1 MQNLLTFDS
10 RGIKRSTVVQPC
22 TNIRQSSSYVPL
34 QLCPPHTQ
42 SSGSSALCSYTTSTT
57 DSYLQKRTLGA
68 QVEIC
73 KDLFIPLRSTESPLL
88 AAGSSKLEP
97 DKAVPMR
104 KGFSRRAVQEPSSAQ
119 FHSASPAQID
129 VSLFSVDLSAA
140 SGQVKSASCAVC
152 GCAHA
157 GAHRRTFVH
166 TQNPVSR
173 FRIPALVTWKQV

>member
-1 MQNLLTFDS
+1 M
-10 RGIKRSTVVQPC
+10 
-22 TNIRQSSSYVPL
+22 
-34 QLCPPHTQ
+34 
-42 SSGSSALCSYTTSTT
+42 
-57 DSYLQKRTLGA
+57 DSYLQKRILGA

-97 DKAVPMR
+97 DEAAPMR
-104 KGFSRRAVQEPSSAQ
+104 EGFGRRAVQEPSSAQ
-119 FHSASPAQID
+119 FHYASPAQID
-129 VSLFSVDLSAA
+129 VSLVNVAPSTA

-152 GCAHA
+152 ECAHA
-157 GAHRRTFVH
+157 GAHRRTLVH

>member
-1 MQNLLTFDS
+1 MENLPTFDS
-10 RGIKRSTVVQPC
+10 RGMNHSTVVQLC

-57 DSYLQKRTLGA
+57 DSYLQERILGA
-68 QVEIC
+68 H
-73 KDLFIPLRSTESPLL
+73 
-88 AAGSSKLEP
+88 
-97 DKAVPMR
+97 AVPMR
-104 KGFSRRAVQEPSSAQ
+104 EGFSRRVVREPSSAP

-129 VSLFSVDLSAA
+129 VSLVRVDPSPA

-152 GCAHA
+152 ECAHA
-157 GAHRRTFVH
+157 GAHRRTLAH